1 MLLTDKQV
9 EEYIEWF
16 KETYKDYAPIEENWR
31 MGIPVIYS
39 EDPEKT
45 EQEHR
50 EMWLKEIR
58 KLMWKNANKKYTHR
72 GGITETYAEAQF
84 NSLWLYNWPYFK
96 HINEKEN
103 ATK

>member
-1 MLLTDKQV
+1 MLLTDKQAEKYV
-9 EEYIEWF
+9 EWF
-16 KETYKDYAPIEENWR
+16 KKTYKNDAPIEEDWR

-45 EQEHR
+45 EQEHK

-58 KLMWKNANKKYTHR
+58 KLMWKNADKKYTHR
-72 GGITETYAEAQF
+72 GGNTETYAEAQF
-84 NSLWLYNWPYFK
+84 NSLWLYHGPYFK